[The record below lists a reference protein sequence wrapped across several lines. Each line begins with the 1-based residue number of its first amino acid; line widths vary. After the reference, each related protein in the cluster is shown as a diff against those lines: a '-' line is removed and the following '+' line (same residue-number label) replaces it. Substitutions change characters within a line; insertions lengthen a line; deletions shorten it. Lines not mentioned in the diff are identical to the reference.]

1 MGASKP
7 ALTVTLCAKIAVT
20 AKLNMIFVMWH
31 IPYRRG
37 EYTLEI
43 V

>member
-1 MGASKP
+1 MGTGKP
-7 ALTVTLCAKIAVT
+7 TLTVTLRAKNAVT

-37 EYTLEI
+37 EYTFEI
-43 V
+43 I